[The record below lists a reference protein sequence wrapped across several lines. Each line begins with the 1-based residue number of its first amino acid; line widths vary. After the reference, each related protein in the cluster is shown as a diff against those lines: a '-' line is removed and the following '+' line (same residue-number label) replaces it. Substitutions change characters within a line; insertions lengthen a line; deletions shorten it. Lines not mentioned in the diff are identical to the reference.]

1 MNFFIPDLQISK
13 DHGKIFKI
21 IEFRWQKFENWL
33 YLLPSYHPA
42 VALYNP
48 SKKEIIK
55 KDLQKLKILL
65 EKV

>member
-1 MNFFIPDLQISK
+1 
-13 DHGKIFKI
+13 
-21 IEFRWQKFENWL
+21 L

-48 SKKEIIK
+48 SKKEITK

-65 EKV
+65 EKVKKI